1 MTSASNR
8 QAVAATSGGWIALSS
23 ESRVLVVGASP
34 NDVFVAALWAAIG
47 APDGLQR
54 ILDLITSKGLSATPP
69 FALLDFTGGLRVIVR
84 GDVTVGVTGAGGD
97 ESLAGSGVSTW
108 VERSFDAATGVS
120 VVVVD
125 AEPADVPALPLASG
139 AAWIASLTVGEV
151 TTVPSRS
158 TPVPE
163 PVEGSTA
170 VAAAAPTIAPPAS
183 TALPASATEATE
195 ATPAGV
201 DIEATVSEATVSEAP
216 TANPAETPT
225 VAIDNLETSPE
236 GYDYLFGDTMYRS
249 VADAAVRDDEEA
261 PDAAPADADSDS
273 DSDSGSDSG
282 GDHDGQTVLTSDIAK
297 LRGRRKPK
305 AAADVPPPAPAAPVV
320 SLVLADGSREPLSQP
335 ILVGRSPSVSQ
346 VSGGKMPKLITVG
359 GADQDISRTH
369 VRFALEGGTVVV
381 TDLHSRNGTTIAMPG
396 KDPQKLRAGEPTSV
410 IVGTMVDLGGGVTFT
425 VDEA

>member
-47 APDGLQR
+47 AADGLQR

-69 FALLDFTGGLRVIVR
+69 FALLDFTGDLRVIVR
-84 GDVTVGVTGAGGD
+84 GDVTVGVTGAGGE

-151 TTVPSRS
+151 ATAPSRS
-158 TPVPE
+158 TPAPV

-183 TALPASATEATE
+183 TGAPTEATE

-261 PDAAPADADSDS
+261 PDAAPADSDS
-273 DSDSGSDSG
+273 DPDSGSDSG

-297 LRGRRKPK
+297 LRGRRTPK

>member
-47 APDGLQR
+47 APDGLQS

-151 TTVPSRS
+151 TTAPSRS
-158 TPVPE
+158 TPVPV
-163 PVEGSTA
+163 PIEGSTA
-170 VAAAAPTIAPPAS
+170 VTTAAPAIASSAS
-183 TALPASATEATE
+183 TGAPTEATE

-261 PDAAPADADSDS
+261 PDAAPADSDS
-273 DSDSGSDSG
+273 DPDSGSDSG

-305 AAADVPPPAPAAPVV
+305 AAAEIPPPAPAAPVV

>member
-151 TTVPSRS
+151 TTAPSRS

-170 VAAAAPTIAPPAS
+170 VAAAAPTIASSAS
-183 TALPASATEATE
+183 TGAPTEATE
-195 ATPAGV
+195 ATPAEV

-261 PDAAPADADSDS
+261 PDAAPADSDSDS

-305 AAADVPPPAPAAPVV
+305 AAAEIPPLAPAAPVV